1 MESRAASYGFIAA
14 TPAVAWLLLKPVGMR
29 FGRFWCCVVL
39 SLCPSARGDDTS
51 AEDLGPAPQFSD
63 ADYVPLPARP
73 HKLAVTVTPTNR
85 TESVNL
91 FQTVYRASQGVA
103 IGWNGDRAS
112 CIPGTDAQAYSDA
125 TVLRVN
131 YFRALAGLPGDV
143 TLSTLWN
150 SECMDAAL
158 MMSKQGQLSHSPG
171 TNWACYTASGAE
183 AAGKS
188 NLYLG
193 REGPPA
199 IDGYIDD
206 PGSNNYFVGHRRWIL
221 YPPQKVIGSGSIPAT
236 GGPAANALWVIGGF
250 ASRPSQPAWVAWP
263 PRGYVPYQ
271 VMPQSS
277 GRWSF
282 AYAGA
287 NFANASVF
295 MSRNGTNVALALEQQ
310 LNNQGYADNTIVW
323 IPQGVPVTKPSSDIT
338 YTVTVS
344 NVVVSSTARVFTYN
358 VTIIDPDAVV
368 VTPPTLTTRFTNQNS
383 LVLSWPTNSP
393 GFTLQSAYSFSP
405 TSQWAAAGGS
415 PTVQGNEYRVTINV
429 STNQRFF
436 RLQK

>member
-1 MESRAASYGFIAA
+1 
-14 TPAVAWLLLKPVGMR
+14 
-29 FGRFWCCVVL
+29 
-39 SLCPSARGDDTS
+39 
-51 AEDLGPAPQFSD
+51 
-63 ADYVPLPARP
+63 
-73 HKLAVTVTPTNR
+73 
-85 TESVNL
+85 
-91 FQTVYRASQGVA
+91 
-103 IGWNGDRAS
+103 
-112 CIPGTDAQAYSDA
+112 
-125 TVLRVN
+125 
-131 YFRALAGLPGDV
+131 
-143 TLSTLWN
+143 
-150 SECMDAAL
+150 
-158 MMSKQGQLSHSPG
+158 
-171 TNWACYTASGAE
+171 
-183 AAGKS
+183 
-188 NLYLG
+188 
-193 REGPPA
+193 
-199 IDGYIDD
+199 
-206 PGSNNYFVGHRRWIL
+206 
-221 YPPQKVIGSGSIPAT
+221 
-236 GGPAANALWVIGGF
+236 
-250 ASRPSQPAWVAWP
+250 
-263 PRGYVPYQ
+263 
-271 VMPQSS
+271 MPQSS